1 MSRPAIDFLTFRMD
15 VVNDQA
21 KQMASAIYEEA
32 CDVSLREL
40 RVLRLA
46 HRQPG
51 ITQGEVS
58 SKARLEKTLVSKLV
72 TSLARRELLV
82 RQIGT
87 EDARWV
93 QLHLTASGREIVKQ
107 CDRLGRKMEKSLLSV
122 LSSEEVEV
130 FEACLAKLAVQ
141 VESGFDVSA
150 RKVSR

>member
-1 MSRPAIDFLTFRMD
+1 MTRPAIDFLTFRMD

-21 KQMASAIYEEA
+21 KQMASAMYEEA

-40 RVLRLA
+40 RVLRLDY
-46 HRQPG
+46 RRPG

-58 SKARLEKTLVSKLV
+58 SVARLEKTLVSKLV
-72 TSLARRELLV
+72 TALARRELLV

-93 QLHLTASGREIVKQ
+93 QLHLTAQGREIVKQ

-122 LSSEEVEV
+122 LSNQEVEM
-130 FEACLAKLAVQ
+130 FEACLAKLAAH
-141 VESGFDVSA
+141 VESGMDASA
-150 RKVSR
+150 RKPSR

>member
-1 MSRPAIDFLTFRMD
+1 MTRPAIDFLTFRMD

-46 HRQPG
+46 HRRPG

-58 SKARLEKTLVSKLV
+58 SMARLEKTLVSKLV
-72 TSLARRELLV
+72 TALARRELLV

-93 QLHLTASGREIVKQ
+93 QLHLTDKGREIVKQ

-122 LSSEEVEV
+122 LTPEEIEL
-130 FEACLAKLAVQ
+130 FEACLAKLAAH
-141 VESGFDVSA
+141 VESGMDAPTRKPSA
-150 RKVSR
+150 